1 MSDQQ
6 LIDLFPRELVDVL
19 PPEMC
24 RTILELLHYA
34 RTARSSEDVRLTLQ
48 QIQTLLRLG
57 PSLCGVAQFDQNG
70 QFQTFAKIINLD
82 YPETW
87 LAQYWHRQY
96 AQIDPVIRRLFQA
109 SGACQ
114 WQAVYAEEQPWSREL
129 QEFIREARRAQLQ
142 DGFSAS
148 FHAPDKPLVAFL
160 SYAYIGDPP
169 GYITQVLTYIAQVIL
184 PGLLKYTQAE
194 GFTVQDR
201 IEQLTFKEM
210 VILSWIRE
218 GKSNAEIALITN
230 ASERTIRFHVEQI
243 LEKLAVT
250 SRTQAVA
257 IAVEYKLPIL
267 SA

>member
-1 MSDQQ
+1 M
-6 LIDLFPRELVDVL
+6 
-19 PPEMC
+19 
-24 RTILELLHYA
+24 
-34 RTARSSEDVRLTLQ
+34 
-48 QIQTLLRLG
+48 
-57 PSLCGVAQFDQNG
+57 
-70 QFQTFAKIINLD
+70 
-82 YPETW
+82 
-87 LAQYWHRQY
+87 
-96 AQIDPVIRRLFQA
+96 
-109 SGACQ
+109 
-114 WQAVYAEEQPWSREL
+114 
-129 QEFIREARRAQLQ
+129 
-142 DGFSAS
+142 
-148 FHAPDKPLVAFL
+148 
-160 SYAYIGDPP
+160 
-169 GYITQVLTYIAQVIL
+169 LTYIAQVIL

>member
-6 LIDLFPRELVDVL
+6 LIDLFPRELVDAL

-34 RTARSSEDVRLTLQ
+34 RTAHSSEDIRLTLA
-48 QIQTLLRLG
+48 QIQTLLHLG

-70 QFQTFAKIINLD
+70 QFQTFAKIINLN
-82 YPETW
+82 YPEAW
-87 LAQYWHRQY
+87 LTQYWHRQY
-96 AQIDPVIRRLFQA
+96 AHIDPVIKRLFQA

-160 SYAYIGDPP
+160 SYAYLGETPT
-169 GYITQVLTYIAQVIL
+169 YITQVLTYIAHAIL
-184 PGLLKYTQAE
+184 PGLLKFAQAD
-194 GFTVQDR
+194 GFTIQDR

-210 VILSWIRE
+210 VILSWMRE
-218 GKSNAEIALITN
+218 GKSNADIALITN
-230 ASERTIRFHVEQI
+230 TSERTIRFHVEQI